1 MKKLKTLSVALLILA
16 LAGLGASCGSNS
28 MLGTVFSGGTV
39 ANVFTS
45 VIGLDKV
52 TAKGLVGTWD
62 YNGPGIAFTSE
73 NLLAKA
79 GGEVAAT
86 KIEKEI
92 KPYYD
97 KVGISVTN
105 TYAVFD
111 ADNNYTVSV
120 AGKKF
125 SGKYTFDEANAKI
138 TMKGL
143 LFDINCY
150 AKREYG
156 GIALLFESKKL
167 LTILQTMAALS
178 NDDTY
183 KKFGELSKNYEGIR
197 IGFDMKKKK

>member
-1 MKKLKTLSVALLILA
+1 MRNGENPELTTREKHTR
-16 LAGLGASCGSNS
+16 
-28 MLGTVFSGGTV
+28 
-39 ANVFTS
+39 
-45 VIGLDKV
+45 
-52 TAKGLVGTWD
+52 LV
-62 YNGPGIAFTSE
+62 YI
-73 NLLAKA
+73 
-79 GGEVAAT
+79 VAAEGADKA

-97 KVGISVTN
+97 KAGISVTN

-111 ADNNYTVSV
+111 ANGYYTVCV
-120 AGKKF
+120 GGKKF

-138 TMKGL
+138 TLKGL

-167 LTILQTMAALS
+167 LTVLQTMAALS

-183 KKFGELSKNYEGIR
+183 KKFGELSKNYDGIR
-197 IGFDMKKKK
+197 IGFDMKKK